1 MRSLLDAPVA
11 AAASDLADCAQGC
24 AAGCEGCRGLLGEP
38 DRAATCAMT
47 CSREGAG
54 DRGDFCRGVRDRG
67 VCDRGVMALAAG
79 VAGRGLGD
87 GGCGNL
93 GGSAAAN
100 GVPGVCVEAD
110 ACAGASGAPATVPAT
125 QNDAAAIAAG
135 DEGGPSVGTGKLLV
149 LTLPKESACPLLGPV
164 VAGEELLACGSMCD
178 DLSLI
183 SRPVSRLGNAH
194 IVQPGKATGACTGT
208 PQRGAAYGESLK
220 EPQSTKAR
228 ATSKQVLVTF

>member
-1 MRSLLDAPVA
+1 
-11 AAASDLADCAQGC
+11 
-24 AAGCEGCRGLLGEP
+24 
-38 DRAATCAMT
+38 MT

-164 VAGEELLACGSMCD
+164 VAGEELLA
-178 DLSLI
+178 
-183 SRPVSRLGNAH
+183 
-194 IVQPGKATGACTGT
+194 
-208 PQRGAAYGESLK
+208 
-220 EPQSTKAR
+220 
-228 ATSKQVLVTF
+228 